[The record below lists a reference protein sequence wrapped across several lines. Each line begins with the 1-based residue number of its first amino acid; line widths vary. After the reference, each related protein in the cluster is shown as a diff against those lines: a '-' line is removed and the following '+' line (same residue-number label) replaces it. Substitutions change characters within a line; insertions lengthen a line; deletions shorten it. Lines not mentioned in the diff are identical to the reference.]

1 MPDSVQQNTRVGKK
15 PRAFPERRGSQR
27 SITRTGIVCQWSC
40 QALACDPQW
49 GERCSCGGSVACG
62 RQCQAEDRED
72 ARRLEHR
79 GDDQWC
85 RQEAATWQRER
96 VMKRSVRNRCPGPDS
111 IKKKTT
117 TLKQAAF
124 ESERRPEISSC
135 LWVCESPQLV
145 RLHPPGTPDSRQTLE
160 NRHRVCCHGVQAPSP
175 GDLATVWQQTRPREW
190 GCTCL
195 FVYLQFWWKRVSSL
209 QPQIFSTFDPA
220 NESED
225 V

>member
-72 ARRLEHR
+72 ARRLEQR

-85 RQEAATWQRER
+85 CQEAATWQRER
-96 VMKRSVRNRCPGPDS
+96 VMKRSIRNRCPGPDS
-111 IKKKTT
+111 FKKKPKTSGVWIREQT
-117 TLKQAAF
+117 FHKRQKCEMQQTGM
-124 ESERRPEISSC
+124 SSMEA
-135 LWVCESPQLV
+135 VCESV
-145 RLHPPGTPDSRQTLE
+145 NLHNSPDSIHQELQ
-160 NRHRVCCHGVQAPSP
+160 GVAL
-175 GDLATVWQQTRPREW
+175 D
-190 GCTCL
+190 
-195 FVYLQFWWKRVSSL
+195 KR
-209 QPQIFSTFDPA
+209 
-220 NESED
+220 
-225 V
+225 

>member
-79 GDDQWC
+79 GDDQWR

-111 IKKKTT
+111 LKKNNPKTSGVWMGEKT
-117 TLKQAAF
+117 WNQQLF
-124 ESERRPEISSC
+124 VS
-135 LWVCESPQLV
+135 LWIWSHSIHQEL
-145 RLHPPGTPDSRQTLE
+145 QTL
-160 NRHRVCCHGVQAPSP
+160 
-175 GDLATVWQQTRPREW
+175 D
-190 GCTCL
+190 
-195 FVYLQFWWKRVSSL
+195 KR
-209 QPQIFSTFDPA
+209 
-220 NESED
+220 
-225 V
+225 